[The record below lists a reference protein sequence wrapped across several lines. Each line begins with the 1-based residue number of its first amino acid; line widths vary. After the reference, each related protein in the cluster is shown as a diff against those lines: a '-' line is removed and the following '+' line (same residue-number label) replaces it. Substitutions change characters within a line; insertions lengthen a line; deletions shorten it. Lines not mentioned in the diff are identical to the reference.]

1 MLRVFT
7 NTPTLECGHASTP
20 CIVGSG
26 PHPSGAPSPAAATL
40 NPEPTYFLLFHGTI
54 VRDTLVKGDRGAR
67 VWSSR
72 ADFKDAG
79 VGHHPTAPGLKAP
92 VVLCDGRLT
101 VMLTIPKVRTACI
114 GKHCGHWVVPL
125 GLVLREGQHLVR
137 LLGQTQYLCP
147 PLPLDLTA
155 GGSFHSMG
163 GSAYHRTHRHNYEI
177 LPSM

>member
-1 MLRVFT
+1 MLRGT
-7 NTPTLECGHASTP
+7 G
-20 CIVGSG
+20 G
-26 PHPSGAPSPAAATL
+26 PG
-40 NPEPTYFLLFHGTI
+40 
-54 VRDTLVKGDRGAR
+54 LVVARG
-67 VWSSR
+67 
-72 ADFKDAG
+72 FQGCG

-92 VVLCDGRLT
+92 VVLCDGRVK

-137 LLGQTQYLCP
+137 LLGQIQYLCP